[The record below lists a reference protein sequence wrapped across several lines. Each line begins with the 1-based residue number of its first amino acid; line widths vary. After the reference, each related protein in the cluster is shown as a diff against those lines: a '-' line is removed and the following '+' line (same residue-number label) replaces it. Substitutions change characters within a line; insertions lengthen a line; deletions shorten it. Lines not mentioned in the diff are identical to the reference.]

1 MKMMEWLIQPENRLQ
16 LVAFIAGVLALCAIL
31 LALVAMVPKR
41 RRIQVLVAALIV
53 FGIPALLN
61 RLVFPTGLFAGTRHW
76 LATPRHGW
84 ELVAYIGGTL
94 LVGAIC
100 LGLLCIVP
108 RPWRKPV
115 VIGVTFVSGLYY
127 ALEFLI
133 PHKNVFTDWK
143 SNVADV
149 SIVVGSFT
157 VLLGIFNLLQ
167 MHFKSISRKRPGWGS
182 SLALI
187 VSFFAIMT
195 LGFLKDALKGQGAA
209 VSGNFYDILFEG
221 FLTSLN
227 STMFS
232 LVAFYI
238 VSAAYRAFRIR
249 STEAALMMAAA
260 TIIMLAL
267 VPVGAVLTSWLPT
280 EGFFS
285 AFRLERLGY
294 WLLTSPN
301 MAAQR
306 AVSFG
311 IGVGALAM
319 SLRIWLSLE
328 RGSFY
333 DRQL

>member
-1 MKMMEWLIQPENRLQ
+1 MIKWLTAPGNRLE
-16 LVAFIAGVLALCAIL
+16 LVAAIAGALALLAVL
-31 LALVAMVPKR
+31 LALLGMIPKR
-41 RRIQVLVAALIV
+41 WRLHVIIGVVLL
-53 FGIPALLN
+53 FGIPLTLQWIAPAGN
-61 RLVFPTGLFAGTRHW
+61 FFATIGHW
-76 LATPRHGW
+76 LAIPRHGW
-84 ELVAYIGGTL
+84 ELVAYIGGAV
-94 LVGAIC
+94 LVGAVF
-100 LGLLCIVP
+100 LGLLCVVP
-108 RPWRKPV
+108 KPWRKPV

-133 PHKNVFTDWK
+133 PHKNIFTTWK

-149 SIVVGSFT
+149 SLVVGSFT
-157 VLLGIFNLLQ
+157 VLLGISNLLQ
-167 MHFKSISRKRPGWGS
+167 MHFRSVSRKSKGWGS
-182 SLALI
+182 SLALL
-187 VSFFAIMT
+187 VSFFSIMI
-195 LGFLKDALKGQGAA
+195 LGFLKDGLKGQGAA
-209 VSGNFYDILFEG
+209 VSGNFYSILFEG

-249 STEAALMMAAA
+249 STEAGLMMAAA

-267 VPVGAVLTSWLPT
+267 VPIGAAITSWLPT

>member
-1 MKMMEWLIQPENRLQ
+1 MTRWLITH
-16 LVAFIAGVLALCAIL
+16 G
-31 LALVAMVPKR
+31 
-41 RRIQVLVAALIV
+41 
-53 FGIPALLN
+53 
-61 RLVFPTGLFAGTRHW
+61 HW
-76 LATPRHGW
+76 LITPRHGW
-84 ELVAYIGGTL
+84 ELAAYIGGAL
-94 LVGAIC
+94 VVGAVF
-100 LGLLCIVP
+100 LALLCITP
-108 RPWRKPV
+108 KKWRKPI
-115 VIGVTFVSGLYY
+115 VIGVTFVSGLFY

-133 PHKNVFTDWK
+133 PHKNRFTLWK
-143 SNVADV
+143 PDVADI
-149 SIVVGSFT
+149 SMVVISFT
-157 VLLGIFNLLQ
+157 VLLGISNLLQ
-167 MHFKSISRKRPGWGS
+167 MHSKAVSRKSKGWGN

-187 VSFFAIMT
+187 ISFFAIIV
-195 LGFLKDALKGQGAA
+195 LGFLKDGLKGTGAA

-249 STEAALMMAAA
+249 STEAGLMMGAAA
-260 TIIMLAL
+260 LIMLAL
-267 VPVGAVLTSWLPT
+267 VPVGAVITSWLPQ
-280 EGFFS
+280 EGILS
-285 AFRLERLGY
+285 AFRVERLGY
-294 WLLTSPN
+294 WLLTNPN

-306 AVSFG
+306 AVAFG

>member
-1 MKMMEWLIQPENRLQ
+1 MK
-16 LVAFIAGVLALCAIL
+16 
-31 LALVAMVPKR
+31 
-41 RRIQVLVAALIV
+41 
-53 FGIPALLN
+53 
-61 RLVFPTGLFAGTRHW
+61 HW
-76 LATPRHGW
+76 LLTPRHGW
-84 ELVAYIGGTL
+84 ELAAFIAGALV
-94 LVGAIC
+94 VGALF
-100 LGLLCIVP
+100 LGVLCFVP
-108 RPWRKPV
+108 KSWRKPI
-115 VIGVTFVSGLYY
+115 VIGITFVSGLFF

-133 PHKNVFTDWK
+133 PRKNVFTDMK
-143 SNVADV
+143 ADVADV
-149 SIVVGSFT
+149 TIVIGSFT
-157 VLLGIFNLLQ
+157 VLLGISNLLQ
-167 MHFKSISRKRPGWGS
+167 MHFRTVARKREGWVN
-182 SLALI
+182 SLAL
-187 VSFFAIMT
+187 VVAFFSIML
-195 LGFLKDALKGQGAA
+195 LGFLKDALKGNGA
-209 VSGNFYDILFEG
+209 VITGSFYGILFEG

-249 STEAALMMAAA
+249 SMEAGLMMAAA

-267 VPVGAVLTSWLPT
+267 VPIGAVITSKLPP
-280 EGFFS
+280 S
-285 AFRLERLGY
+285 LAPLRLERIGY

-306 AVSFG
+306 AVAFG